1 MVRVRV
7 NAAWSDWKP
16 GDVVEVER
24 TRLVDGMIRNEYLT
38 VLDDD
43 VPDEYTPQ
51 EFLGSL
57 PDVFVHNLDD
67 VALAYDKP
75 QEPWTVE
82 VGETGSAGKGEL
94 TVAAVAVPPKTGK
107 GSGVDAWREFLG
119 SQNIPFEGDA
129 SKADLIALWDDVAAK
144 RFG

>member
-38 VLDDD
+38 ALDDD
-43 VPDEYTPQ
+43 VPDWSIDIGEPV
-51 EFLGSL
+51 

-75 QEPWTVE
+75 QKPWTVE

-119 SQNIPFEGDA
+119 SQNVPFEGDA

>member
-24 TRLVDGMIRNEYLT
+24 TRLGDGRIRNEYLT
-38 VLDDD
+38 ALDDD
-43 VPDEYTPQ
+43 VPDEYTSQ